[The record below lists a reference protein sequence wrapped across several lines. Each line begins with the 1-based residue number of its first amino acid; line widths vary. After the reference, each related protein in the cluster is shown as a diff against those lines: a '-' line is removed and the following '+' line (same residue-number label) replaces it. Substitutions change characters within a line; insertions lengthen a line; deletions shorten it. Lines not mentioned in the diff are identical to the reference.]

1 MANRP
6 LIPGPSTE
14 RKARRETG
22 YPKPSVK
29 MPAPRQSAVA
39 DGRTRLSPEERRR
52 LIAETAYFI
61 AERRGF
67 AAGWELEDWLQ
78 AEAEVNRRLGGASP
92 N

>member
-6 LIPGPSTE
+6 LTPEPSTE

-22 YPKPSVK
+22 YRKPSAR
-29 MPAPRQSAVA
+29 MPAPRQGAVGN
-39 DGRTRLSPEERRR
+39 GRTRLSREEHRR

-78 AEAEVNRRLGGASP
+78 AEAEVNRRLGGSRTG
-92 N
+92 

>member
-6 LIPGPSTE
+6 LTPEPSPK
-14 RKARRETG
+14 RKAVQGTG
-22 YPKPSVK
+22 YTKPSAK
-29 MPAPRQSAVA
+29 MPAPRQGAVG

-67 AAGWELEDWLQ
+67 SAGSELEDWLQ

-92 N
+92 D